1 VIEIIVGGG
10 SFISPFFDFQIDGNS
25 IDVSSY
31 EFVRGNR
38 YRFVDDGAR
47 GSGHPFFISDQGRLT
62 ASTFT
67 ITSIGT
73 FSKGIPT
80 GGSLEFQL
88 PLSFT
93 GTLTNYC
100 VVESHA
106 VMTNTF
112 IISNA
117 IVSTTNLNEPI
128 LV

>member
-10 SFISPFFDFQIDGNS
+10 SFISPFFGFRISGNS

-38 YRFVDDGAR
+38 YKFVDEGAR

-67 ITSIGT
+67 IASTGT
-73 FSKGIPT
+73 FSEGIPR
-80 GGSLEFQL
+80 GGFLEFQL
-88 PLSFT
+88 PLNFT
-93 GTLTNYC
+93 GSLTYYC

-106 VMTNTF
+106 IMTNTF
-112 IISNA
+112 NISNA

>member
-1 VIEIIVGGG
+1 VIEIIVRGG
-10 SFISPFFDFQIDGNS
+10 SFTSPFFGFQIDGNS

-38 YRFVDDGAR
+38 YRFVDGGAR

-62 ASTFT
+62 ASTFP
-67 ITSIGT
+67 ITSRGT
-73 FSKGIPT
+73 FSEGIPT

-88 PLSFT
+88 PLGFT
-93 GTLTNYC
+93 GTLSYYC

-106 VMTNTF
+106 FMTNTF